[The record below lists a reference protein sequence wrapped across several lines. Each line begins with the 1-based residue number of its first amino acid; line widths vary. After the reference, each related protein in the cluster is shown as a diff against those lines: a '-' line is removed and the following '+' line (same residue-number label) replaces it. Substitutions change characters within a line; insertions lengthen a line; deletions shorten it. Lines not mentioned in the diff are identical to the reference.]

1 MMDDNVLEPDGPPNS
16 PPISY
21 TKNTI
26 SIRYKFE
33 IKGSLTTRRR
43 IKMKKQVRDVIK
55 KRMTEKTK
63 APGGVTHFS
72 PLLL

>member
-16 PPISY
+16 PPIR
-21 TKNTI
+21 T
-26 SIRYKFE
+26 
-33 IKGSLTTRRR
+33 LRR